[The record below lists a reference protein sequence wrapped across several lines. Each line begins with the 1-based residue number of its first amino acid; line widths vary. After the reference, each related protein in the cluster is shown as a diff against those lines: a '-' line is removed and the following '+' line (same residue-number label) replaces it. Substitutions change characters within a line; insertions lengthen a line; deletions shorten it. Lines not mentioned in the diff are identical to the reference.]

1 MKTINFPYI
10 AAGLGLMLMLLVTK
24 GKVLGSDGETL
35 LPLLTLLVVSEF
47 CFIVNTIGVY
57 IGIKQIKAI
66 GFQALYTVTTL
77 LCALLAVRFLFIGVA
92 LWPL

>member
-10 AAGLGLMLMLLVTK
+10 AAGLGLMLMLVVMRGQQLD
-24 GKVLGSDGETL
+24 SDGQTV

-47 CFIVNTIGVY
+47 CFFVNAIGLY
-57 IGIKQIKAI
+57 IGAKQIKSA
-66 GFQALYTVTTL
+66 GFQALYTVTTI
-77 LCALLAVRFLFIGVA
+77 LCALLAIRFLFLGFS

>member
-10 AAGLGLMLMLLVTK
+10 AAGLGLMLFLV
-24 GKVLGSDGETL
+24 VMRGSVITNDGTTT

-47 CFIVNTIGVY
+47 CFFVNAIGVF
-57 IGIKQIKAI
+57 IGIKHINAV
-66 GFQALYTVTTL
+66 GMETFYTATTV
-77 LCALLAVRFLFIGVA
+77 LCALLTVSFLYLGFT

>member
-10 AAGLGLMLMLLVTK
+10 AAALGVMLMLVVMR
-24 GKVLGSDGETL
+24 GSVLADDGQTA

-47 CFIVNTIGVY
+47 CFFVNAIAVY
-57 IGIKQIKAI
+57 IGIKHIIAT
-66 GFQALYTVTTL
+66 GFQAFYTAITL
-77 LCALLAVRFLFIGVA
+77 LCAILAVRFLFLGIA

>member
-10 AAGLGLMLMLLVTK
+10 AAGLGLMLFLVVMRGSTIT
-24 GKVLGSDGETL
+24 SDGTTA

-47 CFIVNTIGVY
+47 SFFVNAIAVF
-57 IGIKQIKAI
+57 IGIKHINATGMKM
-66 GFQALYTVTTL
+66 FYTATTV
-77 LCALLAVRFLFIGVA
+77 LCAVLTVCFLYLGFT